1 MERIYIDPY
10 KIDAVLV
17 EKAASQLRQGGIVVL
32 PTETVY
38 GLAGRVDKKDVVERL
53 YKIKQRDKDRPFA
66 YAVSDVQKVIDHYFG
81 PLSPFGYRLIE
92 EFWPGPLTLIYYSPR
107 DEKIGIRVPD
117 HRVAQAIIKN
127 LDVPVYLP
135 SANPSGEKEAVS
147 AKEAEDFFGDQV
159 DLIVDGGK
167 CYYGRASTVVD
178 LTYHPFEILR
188 EGTLPVREIISV
200 FIKKR
205 ILFVCTGNT
214 CRSPMAQFL
223 LWKHILE
230 NKSNLKNRYEILSRG
245 IAAGDGY
252 PLSSYAAKILQEKE
266 GLEVEE
272 FSSKRLDR
280 EIVRSSDLIFTME
293 DKQSEYILDLEPTAE
308 GRVFGLKKFLP
319 PKLEKDID
327 DPMGKGFDVY
337 EKGYYL
343 LKEAVS
349 ELKEWL

>member
-135 SANPSGEKEAVS
+135 SANPS
-147 AKEAEDFFGDQV
+147 
-159 DLIVDGGK
+159 
-167 CYYGRASTVVD
+167 
-178 LTYHPFEILR
+178 
-188 EGTLPVREIISV
+188 
-200 FIKKR
+200 
-205 ILFVCTGNT
+205 
-214 CRSPMAQFL
+214 
-223 LWKHILE
+223 
-230 NKSNLKNRYEILSRG
+230 
-245 IAAGDGY
+245 
-252 PLSSYAAKILQEKE
+252 
-266 GLEVEE
+266 
-272 FSSKRLDR
+272 
-280 EIVRSSDLIFTME
+280 
-293 DKQSEYILDLEPTAE
+293 
-308 GRVFGLKKFLP
+308 
-319 PKLEKDID
+319 
-327 DPMGKGFDVY
+327 
-337 EKGYYL
+337 
-343 LKEAVS
+343 
-349 ELKEWL
+349 